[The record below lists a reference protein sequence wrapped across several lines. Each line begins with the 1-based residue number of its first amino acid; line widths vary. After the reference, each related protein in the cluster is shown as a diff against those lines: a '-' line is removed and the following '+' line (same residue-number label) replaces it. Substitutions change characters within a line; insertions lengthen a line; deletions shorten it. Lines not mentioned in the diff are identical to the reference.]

1 MLLNPAEY
9 IENSVGFSWEQS
21 FTAELIARFKD
32 SYLAYSKSKLND
44 SYFGQREAEVIK
56 GVLPDLG
63 I

>member
-1 MLLNPAEY
+1 M
-9 IENSVGFSWEQS
+9 GFSWEQS